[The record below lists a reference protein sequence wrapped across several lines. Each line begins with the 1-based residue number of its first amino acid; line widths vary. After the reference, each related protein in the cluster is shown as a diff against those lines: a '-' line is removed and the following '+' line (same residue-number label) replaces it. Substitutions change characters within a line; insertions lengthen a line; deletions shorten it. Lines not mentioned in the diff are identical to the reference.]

1 MHQVESRRPMSADWT
16 LARSVRWHWPRQYA
30 RVCFVGPIIVW
41 CRMVSDQCVFSYW
54 LSMSARESSATRILF
69 SQDSAVGPCLLNIY
83 GWRLQAIS
91 GNVNLRPWCKIF
103 FANAGI
109 RCYICCK
116 RVILLPSSACN
127 VHCMVIILYKH
138 HWSCYPETMRFWV
151 HLIRWD
157 KVFQNGFTFT
167 VLFCIKSEWLR
178 AVVLSIWFKFHEQ
191 TQCNYVA
198 LYDHVLESFNSPIVQ
213 IKE

>member
-30 RVCFVGPIIVW
+30 CVCFVGPIIVW

-103 FANAGI
+103 SPMPGTGVAFVVNELSCL
-109 RCYICCK
+109 R
-116 RVILLPSSACN
+116 RVHAMSIAWWFFCRSIIGGAILRQCGFECTSSGVIKCFKTDSHSQ
-127 VHCMVIILYKH
+127 VHFVWNL
-138 HWSCYPETMRFWV
+138 
-151 HLIRWD
+151 
-157 KVFQNGFTFT
+157 NGCE
-167 VLFCIKSEWLR
+167 LWYS
-178 AVVLSIWFKFHEQ
+178 Q
-191 TQCNYVA
+191 
-198 LYDHVLESFNSPIVQ
+198 
-213 IKE
+213 

>member
-1 MHQVESRRPMSADWT
+1 MHQVESRRPISADWT

-30 RVCFVGPIIVW
+30 
-41 CRMVSDQCVFSYW
+41 CVFCGTNHCVVQNGIGPMCFFILVEHECSW
-54 LSMSARESSATRILF
+54 IKRDTNTVFSGFGGWPLSTQYIRLAIASNFGQCESSTMV
-69 SQDSAVGPCLLNIY
+69 QD
-83 GWRLQAIS
+83 
-91 GNVNLRPWCKIF
+91 F

-178 AVVLSIWFKFHEQ
+178 AVVLSIWFKLHEQ